1 MDTIRKLVP
10 LLQTL
15 ADDRPL
21 GDLLAG
27 VIAYAEARAPGMRM
41 SVLLADTAAG
51 VLRHGAAPALPE
63 AYCRAIDGLPYGEG
77 VGSCGTAAARRELV
91 IVADIA
97 SSPLW
102 ADFRELAAQHGL
114 AACWSIPILSD
125 HHELL
130 GTCAMYYDVPRTPS
144 AVEIQFISGLGAL
157 AALVIH
163 RHREHAARLRNEGR
177 FRFLASRFPD
187 AIIEH
192 AGGSIRYL
200 NDSAVQLLGL
210 ETATAAIG
218 LTLGDVLEPQTV
230 RRLLGLRRGPSR
242 IEWRPRGGRTVACE
256 VSAVEVPVADE
267 VSSLLV
273 CRDVS
278 AEVSL
283 ERQIAAAVTAEQER
297 VSHDLHDGLGQH
309 LTGIGFLVE
318 ALGKGPL
325 QPAEGVRQE
334 LAKISRLVNQAIADS
349 RRLART
355 LSPVIR
361 DRQGLEEALREL
373 VAHTRDIVGLAA
385 RLEVPVS
392 GVPDLDAGVASQLYR
407 IAQEALTNVARHA
420 QARSVVVS
428 LAHAAETLTLAIED
442 DGVGIDAALGVP
454 AGLGLRIMQYRARV
468 IDATLIVETRPGGG
482 TRIACQLP
490 LGATAAAIAR

>member
-1 MDTIRKLVP
+1 MDSIRKLVP
-10 LLQTL
+10 LLQSL

-21 GDLLAG
+21 DELLAG
-27 VIAYAEARAPGMRM
+27 VVAYAEARAPGMRM

-51 VLRHGAAPALPE
+51 VLRHGAAPALPA
-63 AYCRAIDGLPYGEG
+63 AYCRAIDGVRYGEG

-91 IVADIA
+91 VVTDI
-97 SSPLW
+97 STSPLW
-102 ADFRELAAQHGL
+102 TDFRELAAEHGL

-130 GTCAMYYDVPRTPS
+130 GTCAMYYDVPRAPS
-144 AVEIQFISGLGAL
+144 AVEIEFITGLGAL
-157 AALVIH
+157 AALVIR

-192 AGGSIRYL
+192 AGGRIRYL
-200 NDSAVQLLGL
+200 NDAAVQLLGVD
-210 ETATAAIG
+210 TAAAAVG
-218 LTLGDVLEPQTV
+218 VMLGDLLEPPTV
-230 RRLLGLRRGPSR
+230 RRLLALRRGPTR
-242 IEWRPRGGRTVACE
+242 VEWRLRDGRTSAIDVH
-256 VSAVEVPVADE
+256 AVEVPVADE

-318 ALGKGPL
+318 ALGKSSL
-325 QPAEGVRQE
+325 QPAENVRQE

-373 VAHTRDIVGLAA
+373 VAQTRDIAGLAA
-385 RLEVPVS
+385 RLEVPAC
-392 GVPDLDAGVASQLYR
+392 GVPDLDAGAASQLYR

-420 QARSVVVS
+420 HARKAVVS
-428 LAHAAETLTLAIED
+428 VTHAGGTFTLGIED
-442 DGVGIDAALGVP
+442 DGIGIDAALG
-454 AGLGLRIMQYRARV
+454 ASSGLGLRIMQYRARV
-468 IDATLIVETRPGGG
+468 IDAVLNVEPRPGGG
-482 TRIACQLP
+482 TRVTCLLP
-490 LGATAAAIAR
+490 LRQAAAASAR